1 MGISTPTL
9 SLSLSLSL
17 SLGPGYL
24 AFMQA
29 MTVIL
34 DPDSPV
40 AMAFLSHI
48 IERSALPSKHTMESI
63 SPVILSTM
71 KQAGTRPSSMPF
83 FKKIM
88 SSVGLAVKPTPPS
101 HPAGEFTRIK
111 LNATVIWSLLAEKYA
126 GEMCMHMWNDQVG
139 RLLIQMLVDV
149 NEDLM
154 VRLFSLMALEKFS
167 LTGKFS
173 NSDEVYI
180 LGIFLS
186 HPLFSFL
193 LSRHHQEHHFGNQRY
208 TKCTATGD
216 QRM

>member
-1 MGISTPTL
+1 
-9 SLSLSLSL
+9 
-17 SLGPGYL
+17 
-24 AFMQA
+24 MQA

-71 KQAGTRPSSMPF
+71 KHAGARPSSTPF

-88 SSVGLAVKPTPPS
+88 SSIGLAVKPNPPA
-101 HPAGEFTRIK
+101 HATGEFARIK

-139 RLLIQMLVDV
+139 QLLIQMLVDV

-173 NSDEVYI
+173 NSAGHSSWKFFALI
-180 LGIFLS
+180 
-186 HPLFSFL
+186 LFSSFF

-208 TKCTATGD
+208 SKCVATGD
-216 QRM
+216 